1 MRQSFGVVVGIAIAA
16 AGCASGA
23 FNSERPASQLY
34 TISAAP
40 PGTPATTV
48 LPVDLAVA
56 RPLPRPGLDTERI
69 AVRYADRRVD
79 YYAVARWGAEAA
91 DVVQDL
97 LIDSLRA
104 SGGLRTVHG
113 HLSAFASQYVAHSS
127 LYCNHFRPASASIDS
142 SAWSA
147 FSAVASL
154 IRSLMS
160 PEPRTFS
167 GGTSTGCAARPESLS
182 TLLNRSGV
190 AETPTISGTG
200 ESPSVGSPRTNFC
213 TVVSRAVSFF
223 VCWALALSASR
234 IPLCA
239 SSMMK

>member
-79 YYAVARWGAEAA
+79 YYAVARWGASS
-91 DVVQDL
+91 L
-97 LIDSLRA
+97 LVA
-104 SGGLRTVHG
+104 KFVPG
-113 HLSAFASQYVAHSS
+113 FASI
-127 LYCNHFRPASASIDS
+127 ASALAGAVGTRAPLFLLFDALGAALWAG
-142 SAWSA
+142 SAIFLGTL
-147 FSAVASL
+147 FSA
-154 IRSLMS
+154 
-160 PEPRTFS
+160 
-167 GGTSTGCAARPESLS
+167 
-182 TLLNRSGV
+182 
-190 AETPTISGTG
+190 
-200 ESPSVGSPRTNFC
+200 
-213 TVVSRAVSFF
+213 AVDE
-223 VCWALALSASR
+223 VLKMLKDGLWQYR
-234 IPLCA
+234 GR
-239 SSMMK
+239 